1 MYANDKA
8 KVGARVRELRNQK
21 GLSQEKLALAADI
34 DRTYIASVESGKRN
48 ISIVNLE
55 KLIVALDT
63 SFAEFFE
70 GNVRCNGLE
79 YKYIVNNNNRIIIR
93 DELILSNQ
101 QILQAINFCNQALQ
115 KLDRETKQFDI
126 NILRFLECGI

>member
-1 MYANDKA
+1 MIKQ

-55 KLIVALDT
+55 KLILRVT
-63 SFAEFFE
+63 
-70 GNVRCNGLE
+70 
-79 YKYIVNNNNRIIIR
+79 
-93 DELILSNQ
+93 LSG
-101 QILQAINFCNQALQ
+101 AKRQ
-115 KLDRETKQFDI
+115 KI
-126 NILRFLECGI
+126 SI

>member
-1 MYANDKA
+1 MIKQ

-34 DRTYIASVESGKRN
+34 DRTYIASVD

-70 GNVRCNGLE
+70 GM
-79 YKYIVNNNNRIIIR
+79 
-93 DELILSNQ
+93 
-101 QILQAINFCNQALQ
+101 
-115 KLDRETKQFDI
+115 
-126 NILRFLECGI
+126 

>member
-1 MYANDKA
+1 MQMIKQ

-55 KLIVALDT
+55 KHIIALDT

-70 GNVRCNGLE
+70 GM
-79 YKYIVNNNNRIIIR
+79 
-93 DELILSNQ
+93 
-101 QILQAINFCNQALQ
+101 
-115 KLDRETKQFDI
+115 
-126 NILRFLECGI
+126 

>member
-1 MYANDKA
+1 MIKQ

-55 KLIVALDT
+55 KLIIALDT
-63 SFAEFFE
+63 SFE
-70 GNVRCNGLE
+70 
-79 YKYIVNNNNRIIIR
+79 
-93 DELILSNQ
+93 
-101 QILQAINFCNQALQ
+101 NFL
-115 KLDRETKQFDI
+115 REC
-126 NILRFLECGI
+126 EV

>member
-1 MYANDKA
+1 MQMIKQ

-55 KLIVALDT
+55 KLIIALDT
-63 SFAEFFE
+63 
-70 GNVRCNGLE
+70 
-79 YKYIVNNNNRIIIR
+79 
-93 DELILSNQ
+93 
-101 QILQAINFCNQALQ
+101 ALQ
-115 KLDRETKQFDI
+115 NFLREC
-126 NILRFLECGI
+126 EV

>member
-1 MYANDKA
+1 MQMIKQ

-21 GLSQEKLALAADI
+21 GLSQEKLALAVI

-70 GNVRCNGLE
+70 GM
-79 YKYIVNNNNRIIIR
+79 
-93 DELILSNQ
+93 
-101 QILQAINFCNQALQ
+101 
-115 KLDRETKQFDI
+115 
-126 NILRFLECGI
+126 

>member
-1 MYANDKA
+1 MIKQ

-55 KLIVALDT
+55 KLIIALDT
-63 SFAEFFE
+63 SFAEFIE
-70 GNVRCNGLE
+70 GM
-79 YKYIVNNNNRIIIR
+79 
-93 DELILSNQ
+93 
-101 QILQAINFCNQALQ
+101 
-115 KLDRETKQFDI
+115 
-126 NILRFLECGI
+126 